1 MVAALVV
8 APRLIVTSDETLH
21 ACIAAVF
28 DGTGF
33 DGTGFDGTGFDGT
46 GFDGAGFVYPYS
58 PKSDD
63 GRRSVQ
69 RLTGP

>member
-28 DGTGF
+28 DGAGF
-33 DGTGFDGTGFDGT
+33 DGA